1 MSTTTSALRQAQGS
15 VPTSPVAP
23 VAGWPTPR
31 ELLPATA
38 QRAFR
43 AIMDAFSRPGTLH
56 QLPPDAVPEGVPA
69 VMIPLLT
76 LADMMT
82 PIAALPTPGQ
92 PTEDAVGLAARLVV
106 APIAEPGSTRFAL
119 AFGEPDHEIFAR
131 LNRGSHWSP
140 EAGAMLFQRVSGLGV
155 STEAG
160 WSLTGPGIK
169 PDEPVRLA
177 VDGLSEEWLTVRAEL
192 VSDYPAGIDVVLVT
206 DEGSIAAL
214 PRTTRVDMEVGA
226 A

>member
-1 MSTTTSALRQAQGS
+1 MTTTIPAAT
-15 VPTSPVAP
+15 PMPPVAS

-31 ELLPATA
+31 ELPPTAA

-43 AIMDAFSRPGTLH
+43 AIMEAFSRPGLLQ
-56 QLPPDAVPEGVPA
+56 QLPLAAVPEGVPA

-76 LADMMT
+76 LADIMT

-92 PTEDAVGLAARLVV
+92 PVEEAVSLAARLVA
-106 APIAEPGSTRFAL
+106 APIAEPGSARFAL
-119 AFGEPDHEIFAR
+119 ALGEPNHEEFAR

-140 EAGAMLFQRVSGLGV
+140 EAGAMLFQRVLALAPA
-155 STEAG
+155 TEGG
-160 WSLTGPGIK
+160 WLLSGPGVK

-177 VDGLSEEWLTVRAEL
+177 VEGLSDEFLAVRAAL

-206 DEGSIAAL
+206 DEGRIAAL
-214 PRTTRVDMEVGA
+214 SRTTRIEVA
-226 A
+226 